1 MLQISLPL
9 PSLIALIQMLGY
21 SRVLGALHAWYG
33 SADIDISG
41 DRAGGLRPAQESTQ
55 NYCRAFTCFRSLPRA
70 GRPNTVKRLSD
81 SRVSTDNFKV
91 SKDHVQDPQA
101 QHPKTTP
108 LYESEGSL
116 VSSLASQ
123 LLSSVFTMWCILI
136 IFVTARPGGHR
147 RRERLRAR
155 SQLPPLPGPAGSQ
168 TAERSG
174 RKSRRRRS
182 NRRTESW
189 C

>member
-1 MLQISLPL
+1 MLGTGQQIST
-9 PSLIALIQMLGY
+9 SLVIGQEVCA
-21 SRVLGALHAWYG
+21 
-33 SADIDISG
+33 
-41 DRAGGLRPAQESTQ
+41 PAQESTQ

-116 VSSLASQ
+116 V
-123 LLSSVFTMWCILI
+123 FTMWCILI
-136 IFVTARPGGHR
+136 IFVIARPGGHR